1 MLSSEGDDYMGVWTL
16 VKVISGRLESVLDSL
31 TDALPPY
38 RTARGVLDAK
48 ESCDDGKFYI
58 HVADSRVQ
66 VDEATCQI
74 LEIGE
79 MLKVRYTRGDRAIN
93 IDRYLPQNGTE

>member
-1 MLSSEGDDYMGVWTL
+1 MGVLSL
-16 VKVISGRLESVLDSL
+16 VKVFSGRLESVVESL

-38 RTARGVLDAK
+38 RTAQGILDAK
-48 ESCDDGKFYI
+48 ETCVDGKFYI
-58 HVADSRVQ
+58 HVTDSRVE

-79 MLKVRYTRGDRAIN
+79 MLKVHYTRGGRAIN
-93 IDRYLPQNGTE
+93 IDRYLPQNGVE

>member
-1 MLSSEGDDYMGVWTL
+1 MGVLTL
-16 VKVISGRLESVLDSL
+16 VKIFSARLESVMESL

-38 RTARGVLDAK
+38 RTAQGVLDAK
-48 ESCDDGKFYI
+48 ETCDDGKFYI
-58 HVADSRVQ
+58 HVAGSRVE
-66 VDEATCQI
+66 VDETTCQT

-93 IDRYLPQNGTE
+93 IDRYLPHNGRE

>member
-1 MLSSEGDDYMGVWTL
+1 MGVWTL
-16 VKVISGRLESVLDSL
+16 VKAISGRLGSVVSSL

-38 RTARGVLDAK
+38 RTAQGVLDAK

-79 MLKVRYTRGDRAIN
+79 MLKVRYTRGARAIN
-93 IDRYLPQNGTE
+93 IDRYLPQNGAG

>member
-1 MLSSEGDDYMGVWTL
+1 MGVL
-16 VKVISGRLESVLDSL
+16 SMVKAFSGRLESVVESL

-38 RTARGVLDAK
+38 RTAHGILDAK
-48 ESCDDGKFYI
+48 ETCDDGKFYI
-58 HVADSRVQ
+58 HVADSRIE

-79 MLKVRYTRGDRAIN
+79 MLKVRYTRGTRAIN
-93 IDRYLPQNGTE
+93 IDRYLPQNGVE

>member
-1 MLSSEGDDYMGVWTL
+1 MEVWTL
-16 VKVISGRLESVLDSL
+16 VKAFSERLESVLGSL

-38 RTARGVLDAK
+38 RTAQGVLDAK

-93 IDRYLPQNGTE
+93 IDRYLPQNGTG

>member
-1 MLSSEGDDYMGVWTL
+1 MGVLTL
-16 VKVISGRLESVLDSL
+16 VKAFSERFESVVESL

-38 RTARGVLDAK
+38 RTAQGVLDAK
-48 ESCDDGKFYI
+48 ETCDDGKFYI
-58 HVADSRVQ
+58 HVAGARVE
-66 VDEATCQI
+66 VDEATCHI

-93 IDRYLPQNGTE
+93 IDRYLPHNGSE

>member
-1 MLSSEGDDYMGVWTL
+1 MGVLSL
-16 VKVISGRLESVLDSL
+16 VKVFSGRLESVVESL

-38 RTARGVLDAK
+38 RTAQGILDAK
-48 ESCDDGKFYI
+48 ETCDDGKFYI
-58 HVADSRVQ
+58 HVTDSRVE

-79 MLKVRYTRGDRAIN
+79 MLKVHYTRGGRAIN
-93 IDRYLPQNGTE
+93 IDRYLPQNGVE

>member
-1 MLSSEGDDYMGVWTL
+1 MGVL
-16 VKVISGRLESVLDSL
+16 SMVKAFSGRLESVVESL

-38 RTARGVLDAK
+38 RTAHGILDAK
-48 ESCDDGKFYI
+48 ETCDDGKFYI
-58 HVADSRVQ
+58 HVADSRIE

-79 MLKVRYTRGDRAIN
+79 MLKVHYTRGGRAIN
-93 IDRYLPQNGTE
+93 IDRYLPQNGVE

>member
-1 MLSSEGDDYMGVWTL
+1 MGVLTL
-16 VKVISGRLESVLDSL
+16 AKAFSKRLESLVEAL

-38 RTARGVLDAK
+38 RIAQGVLDAK
-48 ESCDDGKFYI
+48 ETCDDGKFYI
-58 HVADSRVQ
+58 HVAGSRVE
-66 VDEATCQI
+66 VDETTCHT

>member
-1 MLSSEGDDYMGVWTL
+1 MGVWTL
-16 VKVISGRLESVLDSL
+16 VKAFSGRLESVMESL

-38 RTARGVLDAK
+38 RTARGILDAK
-48 ESCDDGKFYI
+48 ETCNDGKFYI
-58 HVADSRVQ
+58 HVADSRVE
-66 VDEATCQI
+66 VDEATCQT

-93 IDRYLPQNGTE
+93 IDRYLPQNDVE

>member
-1 MLSSEGDDYMGVWTL
+1 MGVLTL
-16 VKVISGRLESVLDSL
+16 VKAFSERLESVVESL

-38 RTARGVLDAK
+38 RTAQGVLDAK
-48 ESCDDGKFYI
+48 ETCDDGKFYI
-58 HVADSRVQ
+58 HVAGSRVE
-66 VDEATCQI
+66 VDEATCHI

-93 IDRYLPQNGTE
+93 IDRYLHHNGME